1 MEEITFT
8 SLMLRIG
15 AVVFLLLANGFFV
28 AAEFALVAARRTR
41 IDALAKGG
49 DKRAKVVQ
57 KALADLNR
65 QLSAAQL
72 GITVASI
79 MLGYVAEETVAVFLH
94 NWFAALPPPLDVMSR
109 AAIVTI
115 VAVSVIT
122 YLHVVIGEQ
131 APKTWA
137 ITHPEAT
144 SRWAA
149 APLMFFAWITL
160 PFTNF
165 LNWSATRLLRLFGIK
180 ADAGHDRIHS
190 PEEIV
195 MMVRK
200 AQKGGHFD
208 EQDVDI
214 IAGVMEFTEKLAHD
228 VMTPR
233 TDVADL
239 EATLTVAQAATK
251 AAEIGRSRY
260 PITRESLDDIV
271 GVVHVKQ
278 ILRALPDHPDDSIET
293 LSWDPVFVPGSREVE
308 DVLTDMQ
315 RSKTHFAVVLDEYGG
330 TAGIVTMEDLLEEI
344 VGEIFDEHDERD
356 PMPRAGADG
365 VLLPG
370 DMGIEDVNTRYGL
383 RLETVDYHTIG
394 GFVFGLLGRLPKQ
407 GDVVVVDS
415 TRFEV
420 TAMEGRR
427 IATVMMAENPAG

>member
-1 MEEITFT
+1 MHEITLT
-8 SLMLRIG
+8 SLALRLG
-15 AVVFLLLANGFFV
+15 AVAVLLALNGFFV
-28 AAEFALVAARRTR
+28 AAEFALVASRRTR
-41 IDALAKGG
+41 IDSMVREG
-49 DKRAKVVQ
+49 DQRAVTVQ
-57 KALADLNR
+57 KALKDLNR

-79 MLGYVAEETVAVFLH
+79 MLGYVAEETIAVFLH
-94 NWFAALPPPLDVMSR
+94 TWFAALPAPLDVLSR
-109 AAIVTI
+109 AAIVT
-115 VAVSVIT
+115 VVSVSVIT

-165 LNWSATRLLRLFGIK
+165 LNWSATRLLRLLGIK

-208 EQDVDI
+208 EQDVDM

-239 EATLTVAQAATK
+239 EAMLTVAQAATK

-293 LSWDPVFVPGSREVE
+293 LGWDPVFVPGSREVE
-308 DVLTDMQ
+308 DVLADMQ

-344 VGEIFDEHDERD
+344 VGEIYDEHDQAD
-356 PMPRAGADG
+356 AVPQSGAHG
-365 VLLPG
+365 VILPG
-370 DMGIEDVNTRYGL
+370 DMNIEDINAQYGL
-383 RLETVDYHTIG
+383 ELTESEYQTIG
-394 GFVFGLLGRLPKQ
+394 GFVFGRLGRLPKV
-407 GDVVVVDS
+407 GDAIVAKNR
-415 TRFEV
+415 RFEI
-420 TAMEGRR
+420 TTMEGRR
-427 IATVMMAENPAG
+427 VGTVTMSEPSG